1 MNNIVFDDE
10 SKARELEAKAKKIRR
25 DSKAKRQ
32 KVYADLLLECFPEVA
47 KMKSS
52 DEVRA
57 YIVAH
62 TFHDAD
68 DGAEESSKAPA
79 DSPETMDTDTRYQ
92 TGPVSPSYPGYGST
106 ANDD

>member
-32 KVYADLLLECFPEVA
+32 KVYADVLLKYLPEVA
-47 KMKSS
+47 DCRTS
-52 DEVRA
+52 DEVDA
-57 YIVAH
+57 YVAAH
-62 TFHDAD
+62 VIREDEA
-68 DGAEESSKAPA
+68 GAEESSKAPA
-79 DSPETMDTDTRYQ
+79 DSPEAMDTDTRYQ
-92 TGPVSPSYPGYGST
+92 TGPVSPSYPGYSST

>member
-1 MNNIVFDDE
+1 MSNIVFDDE
-10 SKARELEAKAKKIRR
+10 SKAREFEAKAKKIRR
-25 DSKAKRQ
+25 ESKAKRQ
-32 KVYADLLLECFPEVA
+32 KAYADVLLDCFPEVA

-68 DGAEESSKAPA
+68 DSAEESSKAPA
-79 DSPETMDTDTRYQ
+79 DSPEAMDTDTRYQ
-92 TGPVSPSYPGYGST
+92 TGSVSPSYPGYGSP